1 MSYKAIYRRFRPKSF
16 EDLVGQEHIS
26 TILKN
31 QIKTDNIAHAYLFSG
46 IRGTGKTSAAKIF
59 ARAVNCL
66 NPVDGDPCN
75 ECEICKASL
84 DESLMDIVEM
94 DAASNNKVEDIRE
107 LRESINYPPS
117 KGRYKVYI
125 VDEVHMLSTSA
136 FNAFLKTLE
145 EPPSYVIF
153 ILATTEQQKI
163 PATIVSRCQRY
174 EFKRISSEDISRN
187 MQKICVEVG
196 IEIDNK
202 SLNLIAR
209 NSEGAMRD
217 ALSILDQIIASSE
230 GKVDYES
237 VLDSLGSVNNKV
249 MLELVDSIIDR
260 DGGALFEKTESI
272 MQSGKDSV
280 RLIKDLIYHFR
291 SLMIIKTGADY
302 REILDEPEEVL
313 EELASQSEKLLI
325 DRIIDY
331 MDILNEAE
339 SGMKY
344 ATQPRIVLELTV
356 MKLLETGKREELIER
371 IEQLE
376 NLVKSGKMT
385 VLTEKPEDK
394 ENVEK
399 AKRKNEEQP
408 RKCVTIEQSTD
419 SKEVDLKK
427 EIEYSSKEVVFSDI
441 LDEWTEVLK
450 YIKKKK
456 IALHALLSEGKVAR
470 FKNGVLT
477 IQFGDQFGFHKD
489 AIDKEHN
496 KKSVEDLITEFFNSP
511 IKVSFV
517 MEEENA
523 VEDDGEDLVEDVVQ
537 LFGSE
542 KLKIED

>member
-187 MQKICVEVG
+187 MQKICIEVG

-237 VLDSLGSVNNKV
+237 VLDSLGSVNNTV

-344 ATQPRIVLELTV
+344 ATQPRIALELTV

>member
-66 NPVDGDPCN
+66 HPVEGEPCN
-75 ECEICKASL
+75 ECEVCIASL
-84 DESLMDIVEM
+84 EGSLMDIVEM

-117 KGRYKVYI
+117 KGKYKVYI

-174 EFKRISSEDISRN
+174 EFKRISSGDISKN
-187 MQKICVEVG
+187 MKKICDQLE
-196 IEIDNK
+196 IEIEDR

-217 ALSILDQIIASSE
+217 ALSILDQIIASSDGTVE
-230 GKVDYES
+230 YDMV
-237 VLDSLGSVNNKV
+237 VDSLGAVNNALLLDLAKSV
-249 MLELVDSIIDR
+249 VEKNSAETFEKIESIIR
-260 DGGALFEKTESI
+260 
-272 MQSGKDSV
+272 SGKDV
-280 RLIKDLIYHFR
+280 HRLIKDLLSYFR
-291 SLMIIKTGADY
+291 SLMVIKTGSNY
-302 REILDEPEEVL
+302 SEILDEPEEI
-313 EELASQSEKLLI
+313 LAEMMDQSKLLNME
-325 DRIIDY
+325 RIIDCI
-331 MDILNEAE
+331 DILNEAE
-339 SGMKY
+339 NSMKFS
-344 ATQPRIVLELTV
+344 TQPRINLEVTA
-356 MKLLETGKREELIER
+356 MKLLEAGNREELLLR
-371 IEQLE
+371 VEQLE
-376 NLVKSGKMT
+376 KMIASGGIPASRGRENSVKDREIAQT
-385 VLTEKPEDK
+385 RDK
-394 ENVEK
+394 K
-399 AKRKNEEQP
+399 DPKRVQEEP
-408 RKCVTIEQSTD
+408 TS
-419 SKEVDLKK
+419 KK
-427 EIEYSSKEVVFSDI
+427 EENNEHKKEAELSSKDIVFNDI

-456 IALHALLSEGKVAR
+456 IALHALLVEGKVVR
-470 FKNGVLT
+470 FKNGILT

-489 AIDKEHN
+489 AIDKDHN
-496 KKSVEDLITEFFNSP
+496 KKSVEELLSDYFKSP
-511 IKVSFV
+511 ISISFT
-517 MEEENA
+517 MEEDLET
-523 VEDDGEDLVEDVVQ
+523 EDDGEDLVQDVVQ